1 MTNRNINDMLLGLQG
16 NMLNYALILTSD
28 RSVAYSLLQR
38 ATLAVLDEADGFDGD
53 ADGFEPWVFSIMKRL
68 SERSGQCDRP
78 QIASETGAVGHIDG
92 VDCRYL
98 ADRTPDGCH
107 SVDSVMFV
115 LEGMPPRIRAIVTM
129 HLQGATPAEI
139 AASEI
144 AAGRSGRHI
153 EGLIN
158 QAVSGLLVALGEM

>member
-1 MTNRNINDMLLGLQG
+1 
-16 NMLNYALILTSD
+16 
-28 RSVAYSLLQR
+28 
-38 ATLAVLDEADGFDGD
+38 
-53 ADGFEPWVFSIMKRL
+53 MKRL
-68 SERSGQCDRP
+68 SERSGECDRP

-129 HLQGATPAEI
+129 HLQEATPAEI

-153 EGLIN
+153 EGVCSWPLHGRA
-158 QAVSGLLVALGEM
+158 QPGRALPQRHPCLS